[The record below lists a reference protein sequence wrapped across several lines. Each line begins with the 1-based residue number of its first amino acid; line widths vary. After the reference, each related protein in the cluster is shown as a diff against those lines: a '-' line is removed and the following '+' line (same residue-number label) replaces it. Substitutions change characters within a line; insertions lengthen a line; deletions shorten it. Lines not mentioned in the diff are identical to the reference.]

1 MITRENIQ
9 YRRLGQSDL
18 TSVLLARF
26 NRYQETTRVWYHE
39 DGHYHIKTDH
49 FVDEWD
55 DGKKQLVIAALRKC
69 LASGGAVIGAFIDQ
83 QLLGFANVESELFGT
98 SLQYAELPY
107 IHVSNE
113 ARKLGIGKKL
123 LALACEEARLLGARK
138 LYIAAHPSVETQ
150 YFYRSA
156 GCTYAKEINPRIL
169 GREPLDIQ
177 MELTIE

>member
-1 MITRENIQ
+1 MIKREAIH
-9 YRRLGQSDL
+9 YRRLGQGDL
-18 TSVLLARF
+18 TPALLAGF
-26 NRYQETTRVWYHE
+26 TRYQETTRVWYHE
-39 DGHYHIKTDH
+39 DGHYQVKTDH

-55 DGKKQLVIAALRKC
+55 DGKKQLVIAELREC
-69 LASGGAVIGAFIDQ
+69 LASGGAVVGAF
-83 QLLGFANVESELFGT
+83 LAEELVGFANVESELFGS

-123 LALACEEARLLGARK
+123 LGLACEEARLLGARK

-150 YFYRSA
+150 YFYRAA

-169 GREPLDIQ
+169 KREPLDIQ